1 MTLRTAF
8 FTALTLFFTGTMLSA
23 QNPRTPFPK
32 ADRERL
38 TLMEDTL
45 ALLGHLS
52 VNDSLEDNRFGAT
65 RLMIPLLVEA
75 LKVPR
80 SFQYPFERLKT
91 ISIQYAPDS
100 TFRVFTWQLFV
111 SDNEYRYYGAIQM
124 NAPDLKLFPLVDRS
138 FRMESPETE
147 TLGPDNWYGALY
159 YGIRKLERPEGAY
172 YLLFG
177 YDAFSFFRRRKV
189 MEVLQFDAEGKP
201 VFGAPVIPQTVSG
214 PEGRKRMVLEYTA
227 EASVRLNWDETMGL
241 IVFDHLIPVAGNNGE
256 GEVWVP
262 DGSYEAFRLKE
273 GRLEYIPML
282 DTQFQAE
289 PPRPSPVLNDK
300 SKDILGR
307 PKTKNG

>member
-1 MTLRTAF
+1 MMLRSTFLTTLM
-8 FTALTLFFTGTMLSA
+8 LFFAGFTLSA
-23 QNPRTPFPK
+23 QNNRTPLPK

-38 TLMEDTL
+38 TQIEDTL
-45 ALLGHLS
+45 ALLGHIS

-65 RLMIPLLVEA
+65 RLMIPILVEA

-124 NAPDLKLFPLVDRS
+124 NTPDLKLFPLVDRS
-138 FRMESPETE
+138 FRIESPETE

-159 YGIRKLERPEGAY
+159 YGIRKLERPEGPC

-177 YDAFSFFRRRKV
+177 YDAFSFFKRRKV
-189 MEVLQFDAEGKP
+189 METLQFNAEGKP
-201 VFGAPVIPQTVSG
+201 VFGVPILPETVSG
-214 PEGRKRMVLEYTA
+214 AAGRKRLVLEYTA
-227 EASVRLNWDETMGL
+227 EASVRLNWDEAMGL
-241 IVFDHLIPVAGNNGE
+241 VVFDHLIPVVGKNGE
-256 GEVWVP
+256 GEVSVP
-262 DGSYEAFRLKE
+262 DGSYEAFRLKQ
-273 GRLEYIPML
+273 GQLEYIPML
-282 DTQFQAE
+282 DTQLQVE
-289 PPRPSPVLNDK
+289 PPRPSPVLDDK

-307 PKTKNG
+307 PKTKNR